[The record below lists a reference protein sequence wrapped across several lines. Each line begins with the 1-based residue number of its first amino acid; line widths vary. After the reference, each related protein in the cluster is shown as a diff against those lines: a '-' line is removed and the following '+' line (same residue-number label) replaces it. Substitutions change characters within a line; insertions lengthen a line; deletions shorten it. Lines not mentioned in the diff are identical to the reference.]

1 MKNGFTLAEVLITL
15 GIIGIVAAIT
25 IPGLITEHQKK
36 ATVTKLERAIS
47 VLNQAYKLSYDD
59 VGEPS
64 VDESFG
70 MGSVEYFKTYW
81 EPYIKTALIC
91 NSYSQCGYDSKAPWK
106 FANGKASQ
114 TSAVAGN
121 QRTTFYTLDGILY
134 VIFTAGG
141 GSTPGSLVKISY
153 ILIDLNGGG
162 KPNKIGKD
170 VFYLTRVTNNGGGG
184 VQPYGYN
191 LSNRDVNQNC
201 SKTSS
206 GMFCAEKIRR
216 AGWRI
221 EKDYP
226 W

>member
-1 MKNGFTLAEVLITL
+1 MKKAFTLAEVLITL
-15 GIIGIVAAIT
+15 GIIGVVAAIT
-25 IPGLITEHQKK
+25 IPGLITEHQKR

-64 VDESFG
+64 VEESFG
-70 MGSVEYFKTYW
+70 MGSIEYFKTYW
-81 EPYIKTALIC
+81 EPYIKTALVC
-91 NSYSQCGYDSKAPWK
+91 KSYSHCGYDSNAPWK
-106 FANGKASQ
+106 FANGTASQ
-114 TSAVAGN
+114 TAAVAEN
-121 QRTTFYTLDGILY
+121 ARTTFYTLDGILY

-141 GSTPGSLVKISY
+141 SDNGLVKISY
-153 ILIDLNGGG
+153 ILVDLNGGG

-170 VFYLTRVTNNGGGG
+170 VFYLTRVTDNGGGG

-191 LSNRDVNQNC
+191 LPDRNVNQIC

-206 GMFCAEKIRR
+206 GMYCAEKIRR